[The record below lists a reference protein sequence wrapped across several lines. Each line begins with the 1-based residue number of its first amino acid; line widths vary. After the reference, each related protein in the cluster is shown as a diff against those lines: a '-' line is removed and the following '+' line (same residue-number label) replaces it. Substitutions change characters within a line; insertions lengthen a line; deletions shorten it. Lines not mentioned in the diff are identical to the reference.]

1 MFLISYFLGRKTN
14 LLCGRSVSHGFGLGY
29 GFFLFFYLFIFFIL
43 MWQYYVGFFK
53 Y

>member
-14 LLCGRSVSHGFGLGY
+14 LLCGRSVSNGFGLGY
-29 GFFLFFYLFIFFIL
+29 GFFFFFFFIIL